1 MIQKKYIKPTTRVVF
16 VDLEELMDIAKV
28 SGAAVGTQDTPSNED
43 VTIRIDNSG
52 IGSSSSGWDDEDEAL

>member
-1 MIQKKYIKPTTRVVF
+1 
-16 VDLEELMDIAKV
+16 MDIVKV
-28 SGAAVGTQDTPSNED
+28 SSAAVGTQDTPSNED